1 MRIKSLYMCVHS
13 PCQHRFALLLVKVM
27 NLINV
32 CIQEPFVLVHKPMK
46 QLAHL
51 YRILRFYLVS

>member
-1 MRIKSLYMCVHS
+1 MCVHS